1 MRGEGGQGD
10 RSSVIHH
17 RERLHSLLLLFYLA
31 RVGSTQITKL
41 ILILERCE
49 LTDTK
54 VD

>member
-17 RERLHSLLLLFYLA
+17 RERLHSLLLFYLA